1 MSFLTRW
8 FRKRKSEDY
17 ETILYGLAA
26 DVQKRQ
32 TRLAEIRL
40 RERRTTLQFTLGTF
54 FLWFAYVSLWY
65 TRTLPSTWHDSTF
78 GTAGMVVG
86 PVLILFARRMM
97 QIWYSWKG
105 NREGSSRPFLL
116 DSSFI
121 PVTHPLRSE
130 KTLKEVLKKQRDTV
144 EEIKAKTNYYNTRNL
159 IEKYDEP
166 LSISPGATPLRRRN
180 VPLPSVPQTPIVPQP
195 PPLVPQQQLLQ
206 TPNGQVPGSMLQLSR
221 QYLNLYKQHVN
232 TGTTSLQM
240 RSWVMM
246 TTNLRLSL
254 LHCYALICQKCF
266 AHNGLVKENVWE
278 DTQYVCP
285 KCGFFNPSARSK
297 KRAAQ
302 RTPSPPSMRHLSPD
316 RVPQQLLSTSYL
328 EIETTSSGAKDVKG
342 DDPTQMDIE

>member
-8 FRKRKSEDY
+8 FRKRNSEDY

-86 PVLILFARRMM
+86 PVL
-97 QIWYSWKG
+97 Y
-105 NREGSSRPFLL
+105 
-116 DSSFI
+116 
-121 PVTHPLRSE
+121 
-130 KTLKEVLKKQRDTV
+130 VLKKQRDTV

-166 LSISPGATPLRRRN
+166 LSLSPGATPLRRRN

-206 TPNGQVPGSMLQLSR
+206 TPNGKVPGPMLQLSPIPQPIQAAR
-221 QYLNLYKQHVN
+221 KHWYDKLADAILGDDDDQS
-232 TGTTSLQM
+232 TTVSAS
-240 RSWVMM
+240 R
-246 TTNLRLSL
+246 
-254 LHCYALICQKCF
+254 YALICQKCF

-302 RTPSPPSMRHLSPD
+302 RTPSPPSMQHLSPD
-316 RVPQQLLSTSYL
+316 RVPQQLLLSTSCL
-328 EIETTSSGAKDVKG
+328 ESEPTSSGAKDVKG
-342 DDPTQMDIE
+342 DDSAQMDIE